1 MKRKRFARL
10 IACALLLCLIPGI
23 LAFPVSAKYFEDVYP
38 GMLAREFF
46 DAIKYRRT
54 RLRLFL
60 CSGRMQPYRYY

>member
-10 IACALLLCLIPGI
+10 IACVLLLCLIPGI

-46 DAIKYRRT
+46 DAIKY
-54 RLRLFL
+54 
-60 CSGRMQPYRYY
+60 